1 MKKIIKMMNL
11 CVCMILSICIIN
23 SCTKDTT
30 YEGDYNPDVIKGYK
44 NESSTLNTK
53 MDSIEAVNFISKQK
67 LREFYELSALASN
80 NNDSI
85 VQDLLI
91 TQLRTYFSTDN
102 LDEVDSLLVHLK
114 RKNIHFASIAK
125 FDIIPNDSLM
135 PDTIKRANYIL
146 NLFDKNRKL
155 VESMN
160 RQSEFVLKQEP
171 IKFKREFKFYFKT
184 LNLVNDSIQK
194 DTISSGVT
202 R

>member
-146 NLFDKNRKL
+146 NLFDKDRKL

-160 RQSEFVLKQEP
+160 RRSEFVLKQEP

>member
-11 CVCMILSICIIN
+11 CLCMILSICIIN

-146 NLFDKNRKL
+146 NLFDKDRKL